1 MKNIIED
8 IRNENFTVREYII
21 YGLVAPLAF
30 VAACVVAELI
40 TKNP

>member
-21 YGLVAPLAF
+21 YGLVAPLA
-30 VAACVVAELI
+30 L
-40 TKNP
+40 